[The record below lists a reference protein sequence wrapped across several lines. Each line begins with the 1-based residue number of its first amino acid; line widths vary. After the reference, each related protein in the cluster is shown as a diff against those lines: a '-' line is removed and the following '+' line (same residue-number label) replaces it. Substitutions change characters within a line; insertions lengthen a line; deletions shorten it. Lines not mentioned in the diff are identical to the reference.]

1 MLTAFFINLKSNHMD
16 ILIGV
21 KNQFIDS
28 LNKHLAL
35 YVTVGSSITESPMW
49 YQFAGEN
56 NHGELLFNSSQK
68 RSLGFKIPAPEG
80 FNLYEEDYMEV
91 YNYFK
96 RTKYEHIKDY
106 WPSVFEEIKGE
117 QKELINKFLTLNSE
131 A

>member
-28 LNKHLAL
+28 LNKHLTL

-56 NHGELLFNSSQK
+56 NHSELLFKSSQ
-68 RSLGFKIPAPEG
+68 RSSIGFKIPTPEG
-80 FNLYEEDYMEV
+80 FNIYEEDYMEV

-96 RTKYEHIKDY
+96 RIKYEHIKDY
-106 WPSVFEEIKGE
+106 WPSVYQEIKGE
-117 QKELINKFLTLNSE
+117 QKELINKFLTLNS
-131 A
+131 

>member
-1 MLTAFFINLKSNHMD
+1 MD